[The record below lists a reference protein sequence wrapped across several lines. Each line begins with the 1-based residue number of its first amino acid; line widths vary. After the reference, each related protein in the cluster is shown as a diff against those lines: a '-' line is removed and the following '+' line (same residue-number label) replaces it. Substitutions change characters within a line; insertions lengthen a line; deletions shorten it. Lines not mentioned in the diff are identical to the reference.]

1 MAMEPVIGR
10 AKRDEMFATVLVANR
25 GEIAR
30 RVIRTLHALGIR
42 AIAVYSDAD
51 VDAPHVREADAAY
64 RIGPAAAAQSY
75 LDGTAILAAA
85 KDAGAQAIHPG
96 YGFLS
101 ENAEF
106 AAACADAGVVFIGPG
121 RRALEVM
128 GDKIRSKEH
137 VAAHGVPVV
146 PGFSA
151 AGLSDTQ
158 IAAAAAE
165 AGYPLLVK
173 PSAGGGGKGMQIVR
187 AAGELPEALAAAR
200 RVAASAFGDDTL
212 LLERLIER
220 PRHIEVQV
228 MADAH
233 GAVIHLGERE
243 CTLQRRH
250 QKVIEE
256 APSPVV
262 DDTTR
267 ARLGAAAC
275 AAAASVDY
283 RGAGTVE
290 FLVANDRPD
299 EFFFIEM
306 NTRLQVEHP
315 VTELVTGL
323 DLVELQLR
331 VAAGGPLGLSQDD
344 VHLTGHAI
352 EARVYAETPSRG
364 FLPAIGS
371 VLSWAPAPGV
381 RTDSAVETGSRVGS
395 DYDPMIAKVIACGA
409 DRTAALAALDD
420 ALAGTVLLGVDTNIS
435 FLRALLADD
444 AVRAGD
450 LDTGL
455 IDRMPPF
462 VDPAPTTRVLETAAS
477 AMGPER
483 PPSAYSSS
491 LWQARSGWR
500 VGGAPL
506 PATVLLQD
514 DAGGIHSTTIP
525 GDDAGRSTGAEATDT
540 ATPTVRIDGDAA
552 IWVHGDGA
560 TLRLRPLTRRAA
572 LELALEHAAGP
583 AAAAHPELR
592 APMPGAVVAVHV
604 ADGARVRAGERIVTI
619 EAMKMEH
626 PVIAPHDGLATIGVA
641 IGDQVRRDQ
650 ILARV
655 TSDAD
660 PQ

>member
-1 MAMEPVIGR
+1 
-10 AKRDEMFATVLVANR
+10 
-25 GEIAR
+25 
-30 RVIRTLHALGIR
+30 
-42 AIAVYSDAD
+42 
-51 VDAPHVREADAAY
+51 
-64 RIGPAAAAQSY
+64 
-75 LDGTAILAAA
+75 
-85 KDAGAQAIHPG
+85 
-96 YGFLS
+96 
-101 ENAEF
+101 
-106 AAACADAGVVFIGPG
+106 
-121 RRALEVM
+121 
-128 GDKIRSKEH
+128 
-137 VAAHGVPVV
+137 
-146 PGFSA
+146 
-151 AGLSDTQ
+151 
-158 IAAAAAE
+158 
-165 AGYPLLVK
+165 
-173 PSAGGGGKGMQIVR
+173 MQIVR
-187 AAGELPEALAAAR
+187 AAGELPEALATAR

-262 DDTTR
+262 DAATR

-290 FLVANDRPD
+290 FLVAADRPD

-331 VAAGGPLGLSQDD
+331 VAAGEPLGIAQDD

-364 FLPAIGS
+364 FLPATGS

-409 DRTAALAALDD
+409 DRAAALAALDD
-420 ALAGTVLLGVDTNIS
+420 ALAGTVLLGVDTNIA

-462 VDPAPTTRVLETAAS
+462 VDPAPTDATLEAAAS
-477 AMGPER
+477 AVDPHRSG
-483 PPSAYSSS
+483 SAHSSP
-491 LWQARSGWR
+491 LWQSRSGWR

-514 DAGGIHSTTIP
+514 DAGGIHSTTFP
-525 GDDAGRSTGAEATDT
+525 GGDSGRSTGAEATDA
-540 ATPTVRIDGDAA
+540 ATSTVRIDGDAA

-560 TLRLRPLTRRAA
+560 THRLRPLTRRAA
-572 LELALEHAAGP
+572 LELALEDAAGP

-655 TSDAD
+655 TADAD